1 VPPHRV
7 EGRGSVE
14 SVEEKH
20 RMDVSGREYGAL
32 ILKEGLP
39 AYRGHTRGARIS
51 TTIHRST

>member
-1 VPPHRV
+1 
-7 EGRGSVE
+7 
-14 SVEEKH
+14 
-20 RMDVSGREYGAL
+20 MDVSGREYGAL